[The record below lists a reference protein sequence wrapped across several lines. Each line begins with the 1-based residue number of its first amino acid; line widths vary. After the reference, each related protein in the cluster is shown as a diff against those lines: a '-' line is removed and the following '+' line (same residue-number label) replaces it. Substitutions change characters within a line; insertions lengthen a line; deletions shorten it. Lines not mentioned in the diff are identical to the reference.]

1 MKRFFLRRAPREKF
15 LLLVFTGLALLIWLG
30 RGVGR
35 SRALWSGLR
44 AARAELATQQIWLEN
59 RARIE
64 QRAAAAAQS
73 LDPVK
78 TINATRLVG
87 ELNALTAQAGL
98 SADIGS
104 QRTERTDRF
113 AFHSVQVNI
122 RRADLAT
129 LLKFYTAL
137 SERSPYI
144 GLEQFTLTVDRGNSG
159 QLNATFRV
167 VSVEL
172 DK

>member
-1 MKRFFLRRAPREKF
+1 MKKFFLRRAPREKF

-35 SRALWSGLR
+35 GRALWSGLR
-44 AARAELATQQIWLEN
+44 TARAELAAQQIWLEN
-59 RARIE
+59 RAGIE
-64 QRAAAAAQS
+64 KRAAAAAQS
-73 LDPVK
+73 LDPAK

-87 ELNALTAQAGL
+87 ELNGLVSQAGL

-113 AFHSVQVNI
+113 AFHSVQLNV
-122 RRADLAT
+122 RRADLAA
-129 LLKFYTAL
+129 LLKFYAAL
-137 SERSPYI
+137 SQRSPYI
-144 GLEQFTLTVDRGNSG
+144 GLEQFTLAVERDKPG
-159 QLNATFRV
+159 QLNASFRV

-172 DK
+172 GQ